1 MLGEEQRC
9 SSSTSGGGKGGY
21 WFLPC
26 SDCARLPC
34 SHVLPLPAGSA
45 ALPGS
50 DIPAGGTGEE
60 DRKLPWWG
68 CPSPSLSIAAAGSLA
83 ACGPL
88 LPWALG
94 RWHGLCVCHRDTGN
108 WGRGWPGPAHDG
120 SSERAEQR
128 DKERRRADLILYIN
142 TLYNL
147 GKAQC

>member
-9 SSSTSGGGKGGY
+9 SSSTSGGGRGGY

-68 CPSPSLSIAAAGSLA
+68 CPSPPLSTAAAGSLA
-83 ACGPL
+83 ACEPL
-88 LPWALG
+88 LPWASG
-94 RWHGLCVCHRDTGN
+94 SGTGSVRATGTRGAGAGG
-108 WGRGWPGPAHDG
+108 GRGQRTTAASNGQ
-120 SSERAEQR
+120 SSEIKSGAGR
-128 DKERRRADLILYIN
+128 I
-142 TLYNL
+142 
-147 GKAQC
+147 